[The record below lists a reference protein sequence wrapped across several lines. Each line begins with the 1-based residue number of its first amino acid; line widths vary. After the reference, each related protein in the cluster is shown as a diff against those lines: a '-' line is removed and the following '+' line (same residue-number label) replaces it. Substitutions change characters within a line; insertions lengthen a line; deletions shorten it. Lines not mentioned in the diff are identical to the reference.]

1 MMRRTQ
7 IVAKISS
14 KVTIS
19 LPLHELDNL
28 KEALA
33 LWVAAAPNEQVK
45 LERLRFQVR
54 LLEGQDLW

>member
-1 MMRRTQ
+1 M
-7 IVAKISS
+7 AKISS

-33 LWVAAAPNEQVK
+33 LWVAAAPNEQEK